1 MSYRPE
7 SAGHPPHYS
16 RDSAKGIEQR
26 LSSQACGPLKSALQL
41 RATCSGAELA
51 CIGVCLVDRRPNR
64 SSISMSMPAW
74 RNSAPGLFHPS
85 AEARGQSKLHQS
97 NTERRS
103 LEKGGCSC
111 PAGTSPRQTVRLR
124 WPGCGAYETRA
135 PAAKLSAPYLPP
147 TTFIADAVEETI
159 RWSPVLA
166 AFLSLSIFRA

>member
-51 CIGVCLVDRRPNR
+51 CIGVCLLDRRPNR

-85 AEARGQSKLHQS
+85 AEDRGQS
-97 NTERRS
+97 
-103 LEKGGCSC
+103 SC
-111 PAGTSPRQTVRLR
+111 TNRI
-124 WPGCGAYETRA
+124 
-135 PAAKLSAPYLPP
+135 LSADHWRKAAVLVRPEHRHAKPFGFGGPVAALTRHGRRQQSFRLPICHPPRLSRTPSRKPYVGRLFSPP
-147 TTFIADAVEETI
+147 SY
-159 RWSPVLA
+159 R
-166 AFLSLSIFRA
+166 